1 MAKVFD
7 PGTTPRSGHHGFP
20 IPEVLRDLFNKIFRK
35 EQSLYTREEEPAL
48 MIPEFRTY
56 SYRNVP
62 VKLLSRVIFVY
73 DDPVMPT
80 EVYTVHR
87 TGDDGQILKVT
98 KVLTNK
104 TLVQLGI
111 TEPPNDDRIASN
123 AINI

>member
-1 MAKVFD
+1 MSRIFD
-7 PGTTPRSGHHGFP
+7 EGTTPKSGYHGFP
-20 IPEVLRDLFNKIFRK
+20 IPDVLRDLFNKIFRK

-87 TGDDGQILKVT
+87 TGDDGNILKVT

-111 TEPPNDDRIASN
+111 TEPPNDDKIASN

>member
-1 MAKVFD
+1 
-7 PGTTPRSGHHGFP
+7 
-20 IPEVLRDLFNKIFRK
+20 
-35 EQSLYTREEEPAL
+35 

-62 VKLLSRVIFVY
+62 IKLLSRIIFVY

-111 TEPPNDDRIASN
+111 TEPPNDDKIASN